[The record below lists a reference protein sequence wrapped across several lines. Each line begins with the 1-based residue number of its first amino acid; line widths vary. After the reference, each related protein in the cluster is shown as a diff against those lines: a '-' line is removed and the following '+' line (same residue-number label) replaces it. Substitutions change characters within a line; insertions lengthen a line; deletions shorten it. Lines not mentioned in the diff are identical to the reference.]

1 LTTTDRPPPPP
12 PARPVAMR
20 EVRCACGA
28 LLAKAALAPGSTVE
42 FVCRKCKRPIRVVVL
57 N

>member
-1 LTTTDRPPPPP
+1 LTTTDRPLPLPQP
-12 PARPVAMR
+12 RPVAMR
-20 EVRCACGA
+20 ELRCACGA